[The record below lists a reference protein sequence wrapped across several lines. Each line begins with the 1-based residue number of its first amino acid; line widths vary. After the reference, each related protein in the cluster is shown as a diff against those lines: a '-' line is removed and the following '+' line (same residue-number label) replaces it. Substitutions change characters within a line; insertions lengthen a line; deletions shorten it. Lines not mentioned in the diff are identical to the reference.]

1 MTRPSFVFVLRRASE
16 RLSAGAAAL
25 AVTVLMLLTV
35 SVRVHASNAEAPPS
49 SVAVHYSATALSST
63 TGVAAIYRKLR
74 YAARE
79 VCGLSTGVMLAP
91 NHRVTAE
98 ACYKAALADA
108 VRKIDRPMLTSL
120 HVAST
125 RELG

>member
-1 MTRPSFVFVLRRASE
+1 MTRPNSVFVLRRASE

-35 SVRVHASNAEAPPS
+35 SVRASNAEAPPS

-63 TGVAAIYRKLR
+63 SGAAGIYRKLK

-79 VCGLSTGVMLAP
+79 VCGLSDGVMLAA
-91 NHRVTAE
+91 NHRVIAE
-98 ACYKAALADA
+98 ACYKAALANA
-108 VRKIDRPMLTSL
+108 VRRIDRPMLTSV

>member
-1 MTRPSFVFVLRRASE
+1 MTRPNSVFVLRRASE

-35 SVRVHASNAEAPPS
+35 SVRASDAERPPS
-49 SVAVHYSATALSST
+49 SVAVRYSATALSST
-63 TGVAAIYRKLR
+63 SGAAGIYRKLK

-79 VCGLSTGVMLAP
+79 VCGLGAGVMLVA

-108 VRKIDRPMLTSL
+108 VRRIDQPMLTSV